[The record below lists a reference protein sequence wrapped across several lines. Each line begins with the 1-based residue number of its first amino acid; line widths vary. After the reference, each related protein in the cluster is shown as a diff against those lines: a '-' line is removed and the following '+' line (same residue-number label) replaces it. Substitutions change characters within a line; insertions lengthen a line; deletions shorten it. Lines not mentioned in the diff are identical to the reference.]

1 MFLQVLAQNSDI
13 VDTIVNPE
21 VDMNQLNQRLEE
33 LKIEYELLTQE
44 APAMSF
50 FNFQNVYF
58 WFVVCGLIILL
69 LALWLLWRELKLS
82 KNSLEAK
89 VKKIPKQER
98 EELVVQK
105 IEAREVQKDVPKK
118 PVIQVKVKK
127 VK

>member
-1 MFLQVLAQNSDI
+1 MFLQLLAQNSDI

-21 VDMNQLNQRLEE
+21 LDMNQLNQRLEE

-69 LALWLLWRELKLS
+69 FALWLLWRELKLS
-82 KNSLEAK
+82 KNSVEHK
-89 VKKIPKQER
+89 VKKIPK
-98 EELVVQK
+98 EEKEEFVVQK
-105 IEAREVQKDVPKK
+105 VEPREVPREVVKK

>member
-82 KNSLEAK
+82 KNSVEPK

>member
-82 KNSLEAK
+82 KNSVEAK

-105 IEAREVQKDVPKK
+105 IEPREVQKDVVKK
-118 PVIQVKVKK
+118 PVI
-127 VK
+127 

>member
-82 KNSLEAK
+82 KNSVEPK
-89 VKKIPKQER
+89 VKKIPKQDR
-98 EELVVQK
+98 EEVLVQK
-105 IEAREVQKDVPKK
+105 VETREVQKDVVKK
-118 PVIQVKVKK
+118 PVIQIKVKK

>member
-82 KNSLEAK
+82 KNSVEPK
-89 VKKIPKQER
+89 VKKIPKQDR
-98 EELVVQK
+98 EEVLVQK
-105 IEAREVQKDVPKK
+105 VEPREVQKDVLKK